1 MSTTETT
8 LKPIKFSRAIGKD
21 FSSTLKKRV
30 REYFKENN
38 LSKYGNLNMY
48 LKTVFMVSLYIVPY
62 GFMISG
68 KFSNPWILL
77 GLFSTMGL
85 GMAGIGLSIM
95 HDANHG
101 SYSKNEKVSKFIGR
115 IINLVGGFAPTWNI
129 QHNVLHHTYTNV
141 YGYDEDVSPA
151 IPILRFSP
159 DDKHVPAHKFQFIYA
174 WFIYGLMTV
183 MWMTTKDFQQ
193 LYRYKKMGLTKT
205 ENIKFGPLLT
215 ELILA
220 KIFYYAY
227 VVALPIYILGTV
239 GVAWYTVLGFI
250 FVMHFIAGLSLGA
263 IFQPAHCIPE
273 TDFPVPDKDL
283 SIENNWMIHQLE
295 TTSDFANE
303 SRIFSWLV
311 GGLNYQVEH
320 HLFPNICH
328 VHYRALSKIVKE
340 TAKEFGI
347 VYHSHKTFANALS
360 AHTKMLKQLGKA

>member
-1 MSTTETT
+1 MSTMETT

-30 REYFKENN
+30 RDYFKDNN
-38 LSKYGNLNMY
+38 LSKYGNTSMY
-48 LKTVFMVSLYIVPY
+48 LKTVFMVALYFVPY
-62 GFMISG
+62 GIMISG
-68 KFSNPWILL
+68 VFENAWVNLLLFIL
-77 GLFSTMGL
+77 MGF
-85 GMAGIGLSIM
+85 GMAGCGLSVM

-101 SYSKNEKVSKFIGR
+101 AYAKNEKLSKFVGR
-115 IINLVGGFAPTWNI
+115 IISLVGGFAPTWNI

-159 DDKHVPAHKFQFIYA
+159 NDKHVAAHKFQYIYA
-174 WFIYGLMTV
+174 WFFYGLMTV

-205 ENIKFGPLLT
+205 QNVKFAPLLI
-215 ELILA
+215 ELIIS

-227 VVALPIYILGTV
+227 IIVLPFVLLDFTWYQLLGYIF
-239 GVAWYTVLGFI
+239 A
-250 FVMHFIAGLSLGA
+250 MHFVAGLTLGA
-263 IFQPAHCIPE
+263 IFQPAHVVPE
-273 TDFPVPDKDL
+273 TDFPMPNKDL
-283 SIENNWMIHQLE
+283 TIENNWMIHQLE
-295 TTSDFANE
+295 TTSDFGNR
-303 SRIFSWLV
+303 SKVFSWLV

-340 TAKEFGI
+340 TAAEFN
-347 VYHSHKTFANALS
+347 VPYHSHKTFFNALS